1 MTIVFGE
8 FQIRPFRKNKQ
19 FSESLKGTRMQ
30 DWQSALT
37 SASRPMQYQTSDSLQ
52 SLVHWKATYLQAY
65 ITD

>member
-1 MTIVFGE
+1 MTIVFGA
-8 FQIRPFRKNKQ
+8 FQTRSFRKKQ
-19 FSESLKGTRMQ
+19 FSESLKGPMR

-65 ITD
+65 TAG